1 MIGPS
6 TATDPADTFMV
17 GDLVIILGA
26 RGGPGQVG
34 KVFRVD
40 QPSIVAV
47 RVTEGARRGTE
58 YLRTPEKLWWV
69 AGPSGQAPRRSANT
83 EAHR

>member
-6 TATDPADTFMV
+6 TATDPGETFQV
-17 GDLVIILGA
+17 GDLVIILGD

-40 QPSIVAV
+40 KPAIVNV

-58 YLRTPEKLWWV
+58 YLRTPERLWWV
-69 AGPSGQAPRRSANT
+69 AGPSGQAPRRSANV
-83 EAHR
+83 RVRR